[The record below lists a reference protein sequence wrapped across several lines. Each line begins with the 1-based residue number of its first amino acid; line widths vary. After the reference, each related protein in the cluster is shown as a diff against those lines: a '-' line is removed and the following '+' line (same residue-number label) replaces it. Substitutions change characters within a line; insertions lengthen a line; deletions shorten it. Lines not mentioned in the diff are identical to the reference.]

1 MPHSSHTS
9 LWPLQ
14 EVLRSQFVGIRIAR
28 RELAP
33 GMVEKLAMQA
43 VHTIELLGSNPSSWF
58 VFIDLTS
65 CDNLSRGFCEV
76 PRKWSVKR
84 CIGRIGRS
92 ISLLRHLFFDTL
104 FMVYAAICNMLHS
117 LKLHVHCHG
126 PIRNISSRWKG
137 LVFCSKK
144 DSRVRACAPR
154 IIQCK
159 LKEEGICCFQ
169 LFLQAFV
176 ESAVPLSL
184 GGMTRSPTRSRL
196 DRWQSFW
203 WSKRLKFV
211 DVLG

>member
-1 MPHSSHTS
+1 MSNMFLPVFTVNLSFPMPHSSHTS

-43 VHTIELLGSNPSSWF
+43 VHTIELLGSNQSNWC

-65 CDNLSRGFCEV
+65 CDNLSRGFFEV

-92 ISLLRHLFFDTL
+92 ISLLRHLFL
-104 FMVYAAICNMLHS
+104 IHYSWFMQQYVYNMLHS

-126 PIRNISSRWKG
+126 PIRNISRRWKG

-144 DSRVRACAPR
+144 D
-154 IIQCK
+154 
-159 LKEEGICCFQ
+159 
-169 LFLQAFV
+169 
-176 ESAVPLSL
+176 
-184 GGMTRSPTRSRL
+184 
-196 DRWQSFW
+196 
-203 WSKRLKFV
+203 
-211 DVLG
+211 